1 MHSKLPKSAADE
13 RQAKNNLAKFSQH
26 RRKPSSPVGCANGCN
41 KEHKKSLFS
50 ISLRN
55 CFSFTLW
62 LAPAT
67 IHQLVKRRNWDRDI
81 KTAVA
86 WLTMVVPSGLPPLPF
101 EQSHPNCNWS
111 WNWNWTHDDVMRW
124 HYNMTVY
131 AALVPVF
138 VVVLVPPSPMPHS
151 LLWPPS
157 EYSLLTSVLRARN
170 YFCSDFSSSSSFV
183 VSFCK
188 YKKWKLHN

>member
-13 RQAKNNLAKFSQH
+13 RQAKNNLAKFSQS
-26 RRKPSSPVGCANGCN
+26 RRKPSSPVGCANGCH
-41 KEHKKSLFS
+41 KAHKKSLFS

-86 WLTMVVPSGLPPLPF
+86 WLTMVVPSGLPRSPLSKATPTVTGAGTGRMMSCDDIITWLCTPHLCPYSWLYLYPHPPCHTPF
-101 EQSHPNCNWS
+101 Y
-111 WNWNWTHDDVMRW
+111 D
-124 HYNMTVY
+124 
-131 AALVPVF
+131 
-138 VVVLVPPSPMPHS
+138 PHRS
-151 LLWPPS
+151 TL
-157 EYSLLTSVLRARN
+157 YSLLCCGLEIISAATSIRLPL
-170 YFCSDFSSSSSFV
+170 SSSSSA
-183 VSFCK
+183 SIR
-188 YKKWKLHN
+188 N